1 MHLVEVMVAAAVFSA
16 ASGSSLQLWSHAAG
30 SSHRAELRQQLLERI
45 DLDRLQLQAHWR
57 QELAGG
63 SGCGLSSGDL
73 VEVASALPVP
83 PQLRRE
89 VVPVQSGDGLLVRW
103 EVAADPTTTRERVY
117 TPAGLGLCH
126 SESPLTD
133 SQVEEVQP

>member
-63 SGCGLSSGDL
+63 SGCGLSSVDL

-83 PQLRRE
+83 PQLRRQ
-89 VVPVQSGDGLLVRW
+89 VVPVQSGEGLQVRW
-103 EVAADPTTTRERVY
+103 EVADDPGTTRERIF
-117 TPAGLGLCH
+117 TLAGLGLCH

-133 SQVEEVQP
+133 SQVEEVQL

>member
-1 MHLVEVMVAAAVFSA
+1 MHLAEVMVAAAVFSA

-63 SGCGLSSGDL
+63 SGCGLSSEDL

-89 VVPVQSGDGLLVRW
+89 VVPVQSGEGLQVRW
-103 EVAADPTTTRERVY
+103 EVADDPGTTRERIF